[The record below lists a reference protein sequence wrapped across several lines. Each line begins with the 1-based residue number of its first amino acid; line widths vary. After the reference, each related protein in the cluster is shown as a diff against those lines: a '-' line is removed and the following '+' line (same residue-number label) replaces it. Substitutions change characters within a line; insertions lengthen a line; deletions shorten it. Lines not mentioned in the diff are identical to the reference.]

1 MVFAT
6 ARHRHALAAAAVLA
20 TVTLFAGGI
29 AAAASAPAGPL
40 RGVTYQGYTFE
51 IPRDWAVVNLAA
63 HPGTCVRFDRH
74 ALYLGRPAAVQAC
87 PSGLVGSTEAI
98 LAAPTG
104 AGPAGAAHR
113 ALQPAQATEDPVAHR
128 IVVTAPRI
136 TVTAAYAAGRAQVLG
151 ILKAA
156 GLGSPA
162 VEDTAAMAR
171 AGRDTVPALPFSA
184 TTYTG
189 TGFDTCA
196 APSANAMAAWLR
208 RSGYQAIGIY
218 IGGSDRAC
226 AQPNLTAS
234 WVSQQAAAGWH
245 FIPLY
250 VGPQVA
256 YAGEVTAAR
265 TEATAAAQDAVVQAE
280 ALGFGPG
287 TPIYYDMEAYQPAR
301 SRAALK
307 FFSAWTTELHALGY
321 RAAVYSSSDSGISDL
336 AGNYTNT
343 AFTMPDV
350 IYDAWWNGVADT
362 TDPNVPAGEWA
373 NHQRVHQFAGGVT
386 ETHGGYTINI
396 DQDYLDVQAG
406 GSPGG
411 GGGGSGPAARQASQ
425 AVSTT
430 GRVVYAFYTGTD
442 GTLWYSRYRP
452 HDGWSAPASLG
463 VPLTGEPSAVAIAGG
478 AKVFYRASDGGLQFL
493 TGKGGT
499 WSGAR
504 ALRMGALGSAPR
516 AVSTP
521 GGGIAVFW
529 RGADPTQLWTAGYT
543 PGHGWAGPS
552 HLAGGAAS
560 QPAPAVSGSGTV
572 TVFWKGTDGRL
583 WSTTRSPGAGWAA
596 PAPLAMG
603 RLKTGPQATGQ
614 GSGQV
619 SVFWSGQPGRSV
631 WHASYGGRSGWSS
644 ASRAGGGLSGAPA
657 VVASSAR
664 TETAFWKGRGARL
677 WRAASQGAASW
688 DAATALPLGP
698 IGGGVFAAG
707 QADGVVDVFWRGAAD
722 HNLWHSRY
730 YPHGSSWTR
739 PRDLG
744 GSMG

>member
-6 ARHRHALAAAAVLA
+6 VRHRHALAAAAVLA
-20 TVTLFAGGI
+20 TITLFAGGI
-29 AAAASAPAGPL
+29 PAAASPPTASL
-40 RGVTYQGYTFE
+40 RRVTYHGYTFE
-51 IPRDWAVVNLAA
+51 IPGDWPVINLAA

-74 ALYLGRPAAVQAC
+74 ALYLGRPAAIQAC

-98 LAAPTG
+98 LAT
-104 AGPAGAAHR
+104 PAGAAR
-113 ALQPAQATEDPVAHR
+113 AAHQATEDPVAHR

-136 TVTAAYAAGRAQVLG
+136 TVTATYAAGRALILG
-151 ILKAA
+151 ILAAA
-156 GLGSPA
+156 GLPAPA
-162 VEDTAAMAR
+162 VENTAEMAR
-171 AGRDTVPALPFSA
+171 AARNTVTALPLSA
-184 TTYTG
+184 TNYTG

-196 APSANAMAAWLR
+196 APSANAMAAWLAH
-208 RSGYQAIGIY
+208 SHYQAIGIY

-256 YAGEVTAAR
+256 YHGEVTAAR
-265 TEATAAAQDAVVQAE
+265 SQGTAAAQDAVAQAE

-287 TPIYYDMEAYQPAR
+287 TPIYYDMEAYLPAR

-307 FFSAWTTELHALGY
+307 LFSSWTTELHVLGY
-321 RAAVYSSSDSGISDL
+321 RAAVYSSSDSGITDL

-350 IYDAWWNGVADT
+350 IYDAWWNGSADT
-362 TDPNVPAGEWA
+362 TDPNVPANEWA

-386 ETHGGYTINI
+386 ERHGGYTISI

-406 GSPGG
+406 GSPGGG

-430 GRVVYAFYTGTD
+430 GRAVYAFYTGTD
-442 GTLWYSRYRP
+442 GTLWYTRYRP

-463 VPLTGEPSAVAIAGG
+463 VPLTGEPSAVTAAGG
-478 AKVFYRASDGGLQFL
+478 AEVFYRASDGGLAYL
-493 TGKGGT
+493 TGKGGS
-499 WSGAR
+499 WSGAH
-504 ALRMGALGSAPR
+504 ALRMGALGSAPL

-521 GGGIAVFW
+521 DGGIAVFW
-529 RGADPTQLWTAGYT
+529 RGADPTQLWTTSYT

-560 QPAPAVSGSGTV
+560 QPSPAVSGSGTV
-572 TVFWKGTDGRL
+572 SVFWKGTDGRL
-583 WSTTRSPGAGWAA
+583 WYTSRGQGAAWAT
-596 PAPLAMG
+596 PARLAMG
-603 RLKTGPQATGQ
+603 RLRAAPQATGQ
-614 GSGQV
+614 GGGQV
-619 SVFWSGQPGRSV
+619 SVFWGGRPGRSL
-631 WHASYGGRSGWSS
+631 WHASYTGRGGWTS

-664 TETAFWKGRGARL
+664 TETAFWKGRGAKL
-677 WRAASQGAASW
+677 WRAATQGGASW
-688 DAATALPLGP
+688 DAATALPLGSV
-698 IGGGVFAAG
+698 GSGVFAAG
-707 QADGVVDVFWRGAAD
+707 QSDGVVDVFWRGAAG
-722 HNLWHSRY
+722 HGLWHSRY
-730 YPHGSSWTR
+730 YPHRSLWTHA
-739 PRDLG
+739 RDLG
-744 GSMG
+744 GSPR